1 MVRGQ
6 KGRRGKT
13 PGGWDHAGF
22 FYPRIPH
29 VREVFT
35 GGASEAQ
42 HALHGSHSSGVKP
55 FSAPKSANTRHAC
68 VKLRPRDTSQIAID
82 TIDYGIVSTQTSLE
96 C

>member
-13 PGGWDHAGF
+13 PGDWHHAGF

-55 FSAPKSANTRHAC
+55 FSTPKSANTRHAC

-82 TIDYGIVSTQTSLE
+82 TIDYV
-96 C
+96 

>member
-35 GGASEAQ
+35 GGPSEAQ
-42 HALHGSHSSGVKP
+42 HALHGLAFVRGETILGAQISEHQ
-55 FSAPKSANTRHAC
+55 TC
-68 VKLRPRDTSQIAID
+68 VREVATA
-82 TIDYGIVSTQTSLE
+82 
-96 C
+96 